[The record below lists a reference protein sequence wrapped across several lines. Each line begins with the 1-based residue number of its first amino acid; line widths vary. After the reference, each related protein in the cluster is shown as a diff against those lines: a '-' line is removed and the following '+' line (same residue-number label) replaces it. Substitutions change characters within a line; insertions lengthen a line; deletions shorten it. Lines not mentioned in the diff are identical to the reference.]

1 MKQLYTEWGE
11 ALDPENVLPEYP
23 RPQLVRD
30 TWKSL
35 NGYWEYTFTKK
46 TEAKT
51 GDVPLS
57 FRRQRYVPCLLVP
70 FSPESALSGAGR
82 QLQPDELLWYRRTFD
97 LDEMPAGRLLL
108 HFGAVDQTCTVW
120 VNGQEAGSHVGGYLA
135 FKFDITKLVRP
146 GENELVVKVSDD
158 SDTSYHARGK
168 QRLRRGGMYYTA
180 TSGIWQTVWLEW
192 VPVTYVTRVFAE
204 TREDLKTVALTVMT
218 NRRQAAS
225 ALLEVGVPVHCED
238 DESEVEFRPW
248 LFWQIKTGE
257 PFEFALPEA
266 RLWTPDSPWLYPV
279 RIRLEGP
286 CGGDEVLSYFAVRT
300 FTLEKQNG
308 EDFPRVCLN
317 HEPVFQKGVLDQ
329 GYWPDGLLTAP
340 SDAAMIFDL
349 REMKKT
355 GFNMVRKH
363 VKIEPDRWYY
373 HCDRLGLIVWQ
384 DIVNGGG
391 PVQSW
396 YVTYL
401 ATAMSWIRLHQSDK
415 ARILLSRTD
424 PEGRRE
430 FEHEMRQT
438 IRQLK
443 GHPSICCWVI
453 FNEGWGQ
460 FETKRMAQIARNDDP
475 TRLLDPA
482 SGWFDQGVGDFMSV
496 HNYFRPLAVWK
507 DKKRA
512 NALTEFGGKTFVIED
527 HNASEELYGYGD
539 FKSLDELQ
547 EAYDALDAEMTAL
560 IPQGLC
566 VSIYTQWTDIED
578 EANGIYTYDRKVR
591 KICVNGDGS
600 L

>member
-1 MKQLYTEWGE
+1 MKQLYTRWGRS
-11 ALDPENVLPEYP
+11 LDPENVLPEYP
-23 RPQLVRD
+23 RPQLVREK
-30 TWKSL
+30 WQSL
-35 NGYWEYTFTKK
+35 NGYWDYEK
-46 TEAKT
+46 TSGGP
-51 GDVPLS
+51 GDGSMVPFLNQGDH
-57 FRRQRYVPCLLVP
+57 RTVPRSPSKILVP
-70 FSPESALSGAGR
+70 FSPESVLSGIGR
-82 QLQPDELLWYRRTFD
+82 QLQPGELLWYRRTFD
-97 LDEMPAGRLLL
+97 LDELPKGRLLL
-108 HFGAVDQTCTVW
+108 HFGGVDQECMVW

-135 FKFDITKLVRP
+135 FQLDITKHVHT
-146 GENELVVKVSDD
+146 GENEIVVRVSDD

-168 QRLRRGGMYYTA
+168 QRLKRGGMYYTA

-192 VPVTYVTRVFAE
+192 VPVTYVKSVFAE
-204 TREDLKTVALTVMT
+204 TKADLQTVALTVKT
-218 NRRQAAS
+218 NRPEPVETV
-225 ALLEVGVPVHCED
+225 LEIGVPLLVNSPEINKPQFSPLLSL
-238 DESEVEFRPW
+238 EM
-248 LFWQIKTGE
+248 KTGE
-257 PFEFALPEA
+257 AFKVKLPEP
-266 RLWTPDSPWLYPV
+266 RLWTPDEPWLYPV

-286 CGGDEVLSYFAVRT
+286 YGKDVVASYFAVRT
-300 FTLEKQNG
+300 FTLERQEG
-308 EDFPRVCLN
+308 ESFPRVCLN
-317 HEPVFQKGVLDQ
+317 HKPLFQKGVLDQ
-329 GYWPDGLLTAP
+329 GYWPDGLLTPP
-340 SDAAMIFDL
+340 SDEAIIFDL
-349 REMKKT
+349 TEMKKT

-384 DIVNGGG
+384 DMVNGGG

-401 ATAMSWIRLHQSDK
+401 GTAMSWIRLRQSDK
-415 ARILLSRTD
+415 ARILLSRTN
-424 PEGRRE
+424 PAGRRE

-443 GHPSICCWVI
+443 SHPSICSWVI

-460 FETKRMAQIARNDDP
+460 FDTKKLTRIARHDDP
-475 TRLLDPA
+475 TRLLDSA

-539 FKSLDELQ
+539 YESLEDLQ
-547 EAYDALDAEMTAL
+547 EAYERLDEEMRAL

-578 EANGIYTYDRKVR
+578 EANGIYTYDREVR
-591 KICVNGDGS
+591 KIKG
-600 L
+600 